1 MVSQKLSL
9 AWNGCKTKMGH
20 LKNMVSSWL
29 TKANIENYH
38 HKKLTLSQKISL
50 TGSIFLLVIK
60 MSQPTPPPP
69 STRNNVSLLFHKSI
83 RQSMYQISQKCKI
96 DMAWHIKSVFSE
108 LALLLG
114 VWQRN
119 FSQNWADQWNKEI
132 HHSRKYSPFT
142 AC

>member
-69 STRNNVSLLFHKSI
+69 LYSKQCVTVIPQINTPKHVPNKSKMQNWYGST
-83 RQSMYQISQKCKI
+83 YQISFF
-96 DMAWHIKSVFSE
+96 WTGSSLGS
-108 LALLLG
+108 LAKKFFTKLG
-114 VWQRN
+114 WPVKQRN
-119 FSQNWADQWNKEI
+119 
-132 HHSRKYSPFT
+132 SPFKKIFT
-142 AC
+142 I

>member
-60 MSQPTPPPP
+60 MSQPTTSPLHPP
-69 STRNNVSLLFHKSI
+69 LFETMCHSYPTYRYAKACI
-83 RQSMYQISQKCKI
+83 EQVKNAKLIYRPTYQISFF
-96 DMAWHIKSVFSE
+96 WTGSSLE
-108 LALLLG
+108 SLAKKFFTKLG
-114 VWQRN
+114 WPVKQRN
-119 FSQNWADQWNKEI
+119 
-132 HHSRKYSPFT
+132 SPFKKILT
-142 AC
+142 I

>member
-1 MVSQKLSL
+1 
-9 AWNGCKTKMGH
+9 
-20 LKNMVSSWL
+20 
-29 TKANIENYH
+29 
-38 HKKLTLSQKISL
+38 
-50 TGSIFLLVIK
+50 

-96 DMAWHIKSVFSE
+96 DMARHIKPVFSE

-119 FSQNWADQWNKEI
+119 FSQNWADQ
-132 HHSRKYSPFT
+132 
-142 AC
+142 